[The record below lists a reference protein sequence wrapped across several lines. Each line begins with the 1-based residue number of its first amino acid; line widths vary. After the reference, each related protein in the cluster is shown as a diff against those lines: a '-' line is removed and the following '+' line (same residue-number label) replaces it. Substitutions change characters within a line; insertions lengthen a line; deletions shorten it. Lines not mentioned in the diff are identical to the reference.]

1 MRFDTIV
8 ILVGVLLLVAPAVLP
23 TPEAMPDT
31 AWYAAGLASAMAL
44 WWITES
50 LPLAATALLPVAV
63 SPIMGLMDLSDVAR
77 SYSDPLIFLFLGGF
91 LIAKAIEKSGLHR
104 RLAGA
109 LLGRAGSSSRGI
121 LGVFMLCTAFLSL
134 WISNTASAMVV
145 APIAAA
151 VAKSQADTPHFA
163 TTLMLGV
170 AFSATIGG
178 MGSLIGTPPN
188 AIFAAYV
195 RTSYGV
201 DVGFAQWA
209 AVGIPVSSVL
219 LLVTWFALTRVSPRL
234 PSSSL
239 KLTYGTPQSAIQDA
253 ELRVAIIAGL
263 TALAWVSRPLIER
276 VFPTIELSDAGIA
289 MIAALTLFICSD
301 GKGGRLLD
309 WKAAASLRWDVLILF
324 GGGLALAGVIQQSG
338 LATWIGGSARLVG
351 DWPQILV
358 LLFIAALIVFVGEL
372 ASNTAMAAIF
382 LPIAGAIAT
391 GVGSDP
397 VAFLLP
403 IAMAA
408 SIGFMLPVATPPN
421 AIVFADPAVTRS
433 DMLRAG
439 APLDV
444 VSLLVT
450 VGLASV
456 LGSLVLG

>member
-1 MRFDTIV
+1 MRYNPIM
-8 ILVGVLLLVAPAVLP
+8 ILAGVLLLLAPAVLP
-23 TPEAMPDT
+23 APETMPDL
-31 AWYAAGLASAMAL
+31 AWRAAGLASAMAL
-44 WWITES
+44 WWVTET
-50 LPLAATALLPVAV
+50 LPLAVTALLPVLA
-63 SPIMGLMDLSDVAR
+63 SPLLGLMEFSDVAR
-77 SYSDPLIFLFLGGF
+77 AYGDPLILLFLGGF
-91 LIAKAIEKSGLHR
+91 LIAKAIETSGLHT
-104 RLAGA
+104 RLASM
-109 LLGRAGSSSRGI
+109 LLGRGKSSSRKI
-121 LGVFMLCTAFLSL
+121 LGVFMLGTAFLSL
-134 WISNTASAMVV
+134 WISNTASAMVI

-151 VAKSQADTPHFA
+151 VAQSQVDTPRFG

-195 RTSYGV
+195 RTTYGV

-209 AVGIPVSSVL
+209 AVGVPVASVL
-219 LLVTWFALTRVSPRL
+219 LLVAWVALIHVSPRL

-239 KLTYGTPQSAIQDA
+239 KLTYRTSQSVIQPA
-253 ELRVAIIAGL
+253 ERRVAAIAGL
-263 TALAWVSRPLIER
+263 TALAWVSRPLIDR
-276 VFPTIELSDAGIA
+276 VFPTIALSDAGIA
-289 MIAALTLFICSD
+289 MFAALTLFVFPN
-301 GKGGRLLD
+301 GHGGRLLN
-309 WKAAASLRWDVLILF
+309 WKAAVSIRWDVLILF
-324 GGGLALAGVIQQSG
+324 GGGLALAAVIQQSG
-338 LATWIGGSARLVG
+338 LANWIGGNARLIS
-351 DWPQILV
+351 DWPQILI

-391 GVGSDP
+391 GVGADP

-421 AIVFADPAVTRS
+421 AIVFANPAVTRS

-444 VSLLVT
+444 VSLVIT

-456 LGSLVLG
+456 LGSFVLG